1 MTVRIVTDSTA
12 GLLPSLFQE
21 EKEAT
26 PQRRISLPLLYRSGL
41 SFYYR

>member
-26 PQRRISLPLLYRSGL
+26 PERRTSLPLLYHSEL
-41 SFYYR
+41 SFSYR